1 LGNEAEEASKLWIF
15 DPAGPECRPGIFQ
28 QSANLLPEAYFRD
41 EKAFPLPAK
50 ML

>member
-1 LGNEAEEASKLWIF
+1 MDRWPLG
-15 DPAGPECRPGIFQ
+15 RPGIRPSIFQ

-41 EKAFPLPAK
+41 EKAFPLPRK